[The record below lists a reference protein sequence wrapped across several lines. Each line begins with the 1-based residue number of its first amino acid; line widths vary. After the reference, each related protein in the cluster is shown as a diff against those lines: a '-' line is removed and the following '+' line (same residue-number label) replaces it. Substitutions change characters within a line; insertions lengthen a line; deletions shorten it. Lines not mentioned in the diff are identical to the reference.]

1 MTTEMKQLLEDLI
14 SVFEKHNARIDIQDG
29 EALVYL
35 RSSKGWVSLFVN
47 AEYEGCDLINA
58 DTLKRLLK
66 NGAETK

>member
-14 SVFEKHNARIDIQDG
+14 SVFEKHNARIDVQDG

-35 RSSKGWVSLFVN
+35 RCKGWVSLFVN